1 MTSATIA
8 FALPPTAGTFYVR
21 LFNDFYNLVATSG
34 TITTTVATLT
44 PSATVIGVGGAVT
57 VSIANAPGTP
67 GDWAGLYDASGN
79 AVQWQ
84 FLDGTQ
90 TMPAAGVT
98 SATLTFTM
106 PTTPG
111 TYQIR
116 LFNGSYLPIAV
127 SAPLSVN

>member
-1 MTSATIA
+1 M
-8 FALPPTAGTFYVR
+8 
-21 LFNDFYNLVATSG
+21 
-34 TITTTVATLT
+34 
-44 PSATVIGVGGAVT
+44 
-57 VSIANAPGTP
+57 
-67 GDWAGLYDASGN
+67 
-79 AVQWQ
+79 QWQ

-116 LFNGSYLPIAV
+116 PFNGSYLPIAV